1 MGATLSIPSQTSE
14 HSAAGCWEQH
24 SPSHHKHPNILQL
37 GVGSNTLHPITNLRT
52 FCSWVLGA
60 TLSIPSQTSK
70 HSAAGC
76 WEQHSPSHHKHPN
89 ILQLGVGSNTLHP
102 ITNIQTFCSWVLGA
116 TLSIPSQTSKHS
128 AAGRWEQHSPSH
140 HKHPNILQLGVGSN
154 TLHPI
159 TNIQTFCSWALGA
172 TLSIPSQTS
181 KHSAAR
187 RWEQHSP
194 SHHKPPNILQLGVG
208 SNTLHPITNLRTF
221 CSWALGATLSIPSQ
235 TSEHSAAG
243 RWEQHSPSHHKPPNI
258 LQLGVGSNT
267 LHPITNLQ
275 TFCSW
280 ALGATLSI
288 PSQTSEH
295 SAAGRWEQHSP
306 SHHKHPNILQLGVG
320 SNTLHPITNLR
331 TFCSW
336 ALGATLSIPSQTS
349 EHSAAGRWEQHSPS
363 HHKPPNILQLGVG
376 SNTLHPITNL
386 RTFCSW
392 AFGSNTLHP
401 ITNLQTFCSWALGA
415 TLSIPSQTSEHSA
428 AGRWEQH
435 SPSHHKPPNI
445 LQLGVGS
452 NTLHPITNLQTFCSW
467 ALGAT
472 LSIPSQTSKHSAA
485 GRWEQ
490 LSIPS
495 QTSEHSAAGRWEQ
508 HSPSH
513 HKPPVCI

>member
-1 MGATLSIPSQTSE
+1 M
-14 HSAAGCWEQH
+14 
-24 SPSHHKHPNILQL
+24 
-37 GVGSNTLHPITNLRT
+37 
-52 FCSWVLGA
+52 LGA
-60 TLSIPSQTSK
+60 TFSIPSQTSK
-70 HSAAGC
+70 HSAAGR
-76 WEQHSPSHHKHPN
+76 WEQHSPSHHKPPN

-172 TLSIPSQTS
+172 TL
-181 KHSAAR
+181 
-187 RWEQHSP
+187 
-194 SHHKPPNILQLGVG
+194 
-208 SNTLHPITNLRTF
+208 HPITNIQTF

-235 TSEHSAAG
+235 TSKHSAAG

-306 SHHKHPNILQLGVG
+306 SHHKPPNILQLGVG
-320 SNTLHPITNLR
+320 SNTLHPTTNLQ

-392 AFGSNTLHP
+392 A
-401 ITNLQTFCSWALGA
+401 LGA

-428 AGRWEQH
+428 AGR
-435 SPSHHKPPNI
+435 
-445 LQLGVGS
+445 LG
-452 NTLHPITNLQTFCSW
+452 
-467 ALGAT
+467 GAT
-472 LSIPSQTSKHSAA
+472 LSIPSQTSGLYLA
-485 GRWEQ
+485 
-490 LSIPS
+490 
-495 QTSEHSAAGRWEQ
+495 
-508 HSPSH
+508 
-513 HKPPVCI
+513 PVCFRHLVPDKIV